1 MKNFLEETC
10 DISISIMNIIN
21 RGLLFSFFIGIIGI
35 LLLLTYNTYS
45 VSYDFFEGGII
56 LIRTSI
62 LFGTEF
68 FICGFIIDKILK
80 GKM

>member
-1 MKNFLEETC
+1 MKKFLEEIC
-10 DISISIMNIIN
+10 NINCRIMNIVN
-21 RGLLFSFFIGIIGI
+21 RGLFFSFFIGIIGI

-45 VSYDFFEGGII
+45 VSYDFFDGGII

-62 LFGTEF
+62 LFGTDF
-68 FICGFIIDKILK
+68 FICGFIIDKIIK